1 MTSAKKT
8 PKKSD
13 DRVALTLKVSQRDYE
28 RLCLLRAKTRQTA
41 MEILEDALKKALSKA
56 GV

>member
-1 MTSAKKT
+1 MTPAKK
-8 PKKSD
+8 PSKKRD

-28 RLCLLRAKTRQTA
+28 RLCLLRAKTHQTA
-41 MEILEDALKKALSKA
+41 MEILERALKGALREG

>member
-1 MTSAKKT
+1 MRPARRTAKS
-8 PKKSD
+8 SD

-28 RLCLLRAKTRQTA
+28 RLCLLRAQTHQTA
-41 MEILEDALKKALSKA
+41 MEILEEALKRTLREA